1 MTTVSGMPLLLAAC
15 RLLPLLVTSSA
26 AADEGPVVS
35 TKNGD
40 LRGATLKSF
49 IGNDY
54 FAFKG
59 KACIGLFRRFAFIK
73 ISYSYQ

>member
-15 RLLPLLVTSSA
+15 SLLPLLVTRSA
-26 AADEGPVVS
+26 AADQGPVVS

-49 IGNDY
+49 MGNDY

-59 KACIGLFRRFAFIK
+59 KTYIDLPVGM
-73 ISYSYQ
+73 S